1 LKRFRRAS
9 VIALAVIAVAAFART
24 AGAAAEIH
32 RLNLVLG
39 STPTSLTAKDLNDF
53 IAHYNLV
60 NLESKG
66 LEGLDKVSFTWLHQ
80 GELRYFVRPNIAV
93 SAGVGQ
99 MHTKTFREFLPRIS
113 QAITLRTEVISV
125 PVHVGAAYYLQ
136 PYTQGDFQARAFLG
150 GGFLSL
156 TNNKM
161 VFEQLEFATDSAS
174 TLGGSSRFRARR
186 DAPGY
191 YLELGGHMFFAA
203 RYSVLLSGVYRGA
216 MVRNLRLVRDV
227 LDPETGLTVEE
238 RVEPTPLTLDLGG
251 LGFRMAV
258 GIGF

>member
-1 LKRFRRAS
+1 MKRFRRAS
-9 VIALAVIAVAAFART
+9 VVALAVIAVAAFARH

-32 RLNLVLG
+32 RLNLVL
-39 STPTSLTAKDLNDF
+39 SSAPTSLAAEDLNEFIGDF
-53 IAHYNLV
+53 NRIT
-60 NLESKG
+60 LETRG
-66 LEGLDKVSFTWLHQ
+66 LEGLDKISFTWLHQ
-80 GELRYFVRPNIAV
+80 AELRYFVRPNVAV
-93 SAGVGQ
+93 SAGFGQ
-99 MHTKTFREFLPRIS
+99 MHTRTFREFLPRIS
-113 QAITLRTEVISV
+113 QAITLRSEVISV

-156 TNNKM
+156 TNNKI

-174 TLGGSSRFRARR
+174 TLGGSTRFRGRR

-203 RYSVLLSGVYRGA
+203 RYSVLLSGLYRGA

-227 LDPETGLTVEE
+227 IDPETGHTVAEV
-238 RVEPTPLTLDLGG
+238 VEPTDLTLDLGG